1 MPRRTQSYGLNNPLQ
16 DVFPLPVLAQ
26 RAPTTND
33 TRYEVGQI
41 WVDESAN
48 TIYGLTGVAS
58 ASANWTLLGP
68 GASDVDTLT
77 GDVGGAISP
86 VAGNIT
92 LAGGTNIGTSGA
104 GSTITFNL
112 DAAITL
118 ATSVTS
124 PLYTS
129 AAAMDINVAAG
140 SDITIQ
146 MGDAAGANVID
157 FEDSASA
164 TVASLDS
171 NGTLT
176 VVNMDGI
183 IGATTP
189 AAITGT
195 TIIANTSVTSPLYT
209 ANAADALVQAGGAN
223 DVVLRLGDNA
233 GATFF
238 RVQDSDSADQFTID
252 SDGALSALTGL
263 TVSGAAIS
271 LNDNSNFNT
280 SINTGTST
288 GTVTI
293 GSANA
298 GIIDI
303 GSGAAITIDT
313 AAGVS
318 IDGATASNFTVT
330 GASEDLTL
338 SSTGGS
344 VNMIATEADAQAILI
359 DASDAAGG
367 IDVDCGSGG
376 FDLLA
381 TGGAFSIDGQAAS
394 NITVTS
400 AGLDLSL
407 EGVGC
412 AVRMTSTEAQND
424 AIYIEASAANG
435 GVEIQAGTGG
445 IRMGDT
451 VDCLGITM
459 GNIAPTA
466 GRNITIGSGTIV
478 TAAVTDDISIGD
490 GGATTNVNSVKHVDI
505 NNGGVTTGVVET
517 FIGCGAVTSGTHT
530 MEISTG
536 NVAAGTASVDIS
548 TGTGTKTVNVG
559 NADANTTFNIDAI
572 TAINTDVNAAFT
584 VNTGTSTGAITLGA
598 IANSGAVAIES
609 STTID
614 LDAAGAISINST
626 GGVLN
631 IGDDAVAQN
640 INIGTGAAA
649 RTVTIGNAS
658 GATSVVVNS
667 GTGAASFGANATAH
681 TTTVGS
687 TTGAAATVIQ
697 AGTGE
702 ITMTGTVKQ
711 IDAEL
716 MGQSGIYVPTFTQDA
731 PAVSAANTGGVPTG
745 ATGDVNLYTLQ
756 GGFVMQ
762 GFVVGAGQTI
772 LQPLMG
778 ANGLIINMDQT
789 NTEGMEYNFPFFQYT
804 IGTSPAFAFEL
815 DLYIN
820 DMDGAEPYIFG
831 FRKTEANN
839 ASYIA
844 YDTWATMGMIA
855 SSSTTNVVL
864 ATELNGGG
872 VTTTNTTDAWGG
884 DGSTNTLRVLVDAA
898 GNVTYTINGA
908 APSVTA
914 AFQFDNADV
923 VIPYIRIEHSA
934 SATDVAITGM
944 RIGFQA

>member
-1 MPRRTQSYGLNNPLQ
+1 MVSSKRVYGVVTPFVSVFPDPITRNAAPTVNDKNYPNGFVWIYRNGDVRTQYTYGGL
-16 DVFPLPVLAQ
+16 DSSGDAVWILA
-26 RAPTTND
+26 
-33 TRYEVGQI
+33 
-41 WVDESAN
+41 
-48 TIYGLTGVAS
+48 
-58 ASANWTLLGP
+58 GP

-77 GDVGGAISP
+77 GDGGGAIAP
-86 VAGNIT
+86 AAGNIT
-92 LAGGTNIGTSGA
+92 LAGGTNITTAGA
-104 GSTITFNL
+104 ANTITFNM

-118 ATSVTS
+118 ATSVTA
-124 PLYTS
+124 PLFT
-129 AAAMDINVAAG
+129 AA
-140 SDITIQ
+140 
-146 MGDAAGANVID
+146 
-157 FEDSASA
+157 
-164 TVASLDS
+164 
-171 NGTLT
+171 
-176 VVNMDGI
+176 
-183 IGATTP
+183 
-189 AAITGT
+189 
-195 TIIANTSVTSPLYT
+195 
-209 ANAADALVQAGGAN
+209 AADAVVQAGGAN

-233 GATFF
+233 GATFL
-238 RVQDSDSADQFTID
+238 RIQDSDSADQVTID
-252 SDGALSALTGL
+252 SDGAMSGLTGL
-263 TVSGAAIS
+263 TVAGAAIS
-271 LNDNSNFNT
+271 LNDDSNFNT

-330 GASEDLTL
+330 GAAEDLTL
-338 SSTGGS
+338 GATGGS
-344 VNMIATEADAQAILI
+344 INMVATEADAQAILI

-367 IDVDCGSGG
+367 IDVDCGTGG

-412 AVRMTSTEAQND
+412 AVVMSSTETEND
-424 AIYIEASAANG
+424 AIDIHASAANG
-435 GVEIQAGTGG
+435 GIQMRAGTGG
-445 IRMGDT
+445 IRMGDEA
-451 VDCLGITM
+451 DCTGITM

-466 GRNITIGSGTIV
+466 SRNITIGSGTVV

-490 GGATTNVNSVKHVDI
+490 GGATTNADSIKHVDI
-505 NNGGVTTGVVET
+505 NNGGVTTGVVRT
-517 FIGCGAVTSGTHT
+517 YINGGAVTSGTHLL
-530 MEISTG
+530 ELSAG
-536 NVAAGTASVDIS
+536 NVAAGTATINMS
-548 TGTGTKTVNVG
+548 TGTGTKTVNIG
-559 NADANTTFNIDAI
+559 NADANTTLNIDAI
-572 TAINTDVNAAFT
+572 TAINTDVNAAVT
-584 VNTGTSTGAITLGA
+584 INTGTSTGAITLGA

-609 STTID
+609 SSTID
-614 LDAAGAISINST
+614 VDAAGAVSLNST
-626 GGVLN
+626 GAAIN
-631 IGDDAVAQN
+631 IGNDANAFA

-649 RTVTIGNAS
+649 RTVTIGNAT
-658 GATSVVVNS
+658 GASSVVVDV
-667 GTGAASFGANATAH
+667 GTGAASFGASATAH
-681 TTTVGS
+681 TTTIGG
-687 TTGAAATVIQ
+687 TTGASATVIQ

-745 ATGDVNLYTLQ
+745 ATGNVNLYTLQ

-772 LQPLMG
+772 LQPIMG
-778 ANGLIINMDQT
+778 ANGLIINADQT
-789 NTEGMEYNFPFFQYT
+789 DTEGMEYNFPYFQYT
-804 IGTSPAFAFEL
+804 IGTSDAFAFEL

-820 DMDGAEPYIFG
+820 DMDGAAPYVFG

-839 ASYIA
+839 ADWTA
-844 YDTWATMGMIA
+844 YDTVASMGMIA
-855 SSSTTNVVL
+855 ASSVTNVVL

-872 VTTTNTTDAWGG
+872 QTITDTTDAWGG
-884 DGSTNTLRVLVDAA
+884 DGTTNTLRVLVDAS

-908 APSVTA
+908 APSATA
-914 AFQFDNADV
+914 AFQIDNADV
-923 VIPYIRIEHSA
+923 VIPFIRIGHNA
-934 SATDVAITGM
+934 NATDVAITGM